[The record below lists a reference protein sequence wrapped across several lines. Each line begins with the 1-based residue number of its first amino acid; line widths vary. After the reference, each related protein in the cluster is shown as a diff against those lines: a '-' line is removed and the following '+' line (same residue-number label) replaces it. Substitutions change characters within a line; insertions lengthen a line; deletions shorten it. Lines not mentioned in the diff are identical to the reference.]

1 MAQKAE
7 EITSGET
14 VYFAGLDS
22 GTRVDASS
30 IKVLPQDA
38 SQDTSKW
45 IIELD
50 CAEEETFEL
59 SVAENYHPYEAGV
72 KDKLNYKTYL
82 RWQGITGTWPEQWSY
97 EVYRGQEEDFVPS
110 EENKIASDVKANYW
124 AEMNVNYSKHFYYR
138 IRAVE
143 KDKSGKVIQASSYSN
158 EISSAVIDA
167 LLVFKSGR
175 IMFSRTGR
183 IPPSPRRPLP
193 LARFIRIVS
202 AWSSRLWATA
212 ILQFDLPSLFWPPA
226 QRPDSGLSALPPR
239 PSGCFPVPS
248 F

>member
-1 MAQKAE
+1 MAQKQKRLLPE
-7 EITSGET
+7 RR
-14 VYFAGLDS
+14 YNFAGLDS

-167 LLVFKSGR
+167 DEYVKRLGLKEYWEYAEFSTPSGDGNIEKSRGNLVYSQTDTEIPNEQLPVKLE
-175 IMFSRTGR
+175 RTYN
-183 IPPSPRRPLP
+183 SMSSEK
-193 LARFIRIVS
+193 IRIWCGVD
-202 AWSSRLWATA
+202 A
-212 ILQFDLPSLFWPPA
+212 
-226 QRPDSGLSALPPR
+226 
-239 PSGCFPVPS
+239 
-248 F
+248 